1 MRVWSIAGE
10 RAGAWDRGG
19 AGRRER
25 WQREVRREQGVRE
38 GRGDDGESSRLREEQ
53 MEEDHGVGRCAA
65 VGEGGSEDTGR
76 HMGELRAIDGH
87 RAPASNLPIF
97 RLTAP
102 RSSSAT

>member
-1 MRVWSIAGE
+1 MA
-10 RAGAWDRGG
+10 AGG
-19 AGRRER
+19 AKGAR
-25 WQREVRREQGVRE
+25 VSE

-53 MEEDHGVGRCAA
+53 IEEDHGVGRCAA